1 MMIELEPLF
10 YNRTG
15 GQNDKLARGHEMAYY
30 LPELKK
36 PKRQKAWA
44 SDCRGAGYITHVRT

>member
-36 PKRQKAWA
+36 PKRQKVWA